1 MTSETWMSEV
11 LALYPRKIR
20 QEYKVLVSYSVVKGT
35 TRRRPGQLK
44 TGQVSAFAKDLHTT
58 ELER

>member
-1 MTSETWMSEV
+1 MSEV

-20 QEYKVLVSYSVVKGT
+20 QEYKVLVSHSVVKGT

-44 TGQVSAFAKDLHTT
+44 TGQVSAYAKDLHTT

>member
-1 MTSETWMSEV
+1 MSEV

-20 QEYKVLVSYSVVKGT
+20 QEYKVLVSHSVVKRT

-44 TGQVSAFAKDLHTT
+44 TGQVFAFAKDLHST